1 MRTLLPLIL
10 SITLSSQVL
19 QGQQVT
25 GVVLDD
31 QGKPLASASIA
42 LEKAADSSVV
52 KLSISDPNGQ
62 YSISPI
68 AAGRYFLTVSHIG
81 YLPRSSAHFELGR
94 EGNYPMSEIRLMP
107 LTAQLQQTVVRA
119 EKPLVEV
126 KTDRIIL
133 NVEGNINAIGSD
145 ALELLRKSPGITVDK
160 DNTLSIEGKT
170 GVQVFVDGRPTYL
183 SGASLAGYLQT
194 LSSTL
199 VESIEI
205 ISHPSAQ
212 YEAAGSAGIVNIRL
226 KKNNA
231 YGTNVNV
238 SAGYDIGVYG
248 KYNGSVSFNHRDAH
262 LNVYGDYTYNH
273 SINESFASMYRELA
287 DTAFHQQSTL
297 VATVGTHSYRAGI
310 DWFVDNRNTLGL
322 VVNGLSTIRNIQT
335 NSNTAILDLPANDT
349 DRILVANGQTAE
361 TNDNVNADLNYRY
374 SDGGSHELN
383 ADIDHAVY
391 HLRSNQLQPNDYFDP
406 TGKTLLYS
414 NVYNI
419 VSPAD
424 IRINS
429 GKLDYV
435 TPFAGGRLSVGWKS
449 SFVTTSNVF
458 QEDDVYAWG
467 KQRDSLSSNV
477 FDYRENIHA
486 VYGDYKRTFK
496 GWVVQGGIRVENTRS
511 KGVSTGY
518 REPEANSQP
527 PGTPHQYIPYD
538 SSFTRSYTDL
548 FPNVSVTWNRDP
560 ADRWTVSYSRRID
573 RPAYQDLNPFEF
585 KIDDYTFYRGNTR
598 LLPQYT
604 SKLGISWLFRY
615 KFSASL
621 YYNHTTGM
629 ITGLAD
635 TTAVSKL
642 INERE
647 NLASQDVS
655 GVTLGYPLTYNWY
668 TLYASATGAWLRNKA
683 DFGAGREIDLSVF
696 NVTFYSQHSFR
707 LGGGWVAQLT
717 EYYTSPNI
725 WQATLRSGS
734 QWSLDAGMQK
744 SVFGGN
750 GSFKVSVSDIFHTL
764 NWSATSEFAGQ
775 YIRNSGGYESRQLK
789 LYFTY
794 RFGNRQL
801 KAARSHSNG
810 DEEEAKRAGSG
821 TN

>member
-1 MRTLLPLIL
+1 MRTLPLIL
-10 SITLSSQVL
+10 LITLSSYVL

-62 YSISPI
+62 YAISTV
-68 AAGRYFLTVSHIG
+68 AAGVYFLTVSHIG
-81 YLPRSSAHFELGR
+81 YLPRSSANFELGR
-94 EGNYPMSEIRLMP
+94 EGNFPMSEIRLMP

-183 SGASLAGYLQT
+183 SGARLAGYLQT

-231 YGTNVNV
+231 YGTNMNV

-248 KYNGSVSFNHRDAH
+248 KYSGSVSLNHRDAH

-287 DTAFHQQSTL
+287 DTAFRQQTTL
-297 VATVGTHSYRAGI
+297 VATAGTHSYRAGL
-310 DWFVDNRNTLGL
+310 DWFMDNRNTLGL

-335 NSNTAILDLPANDT
+335 NSNTTILDLPANNT

-361 TNDNVNADLNYRY
+361 TNDNVNADINYRY

-391 HLRSNQLQPNDYFDP
+391 HLRSNQLQPNDYYDP

-449 SFVTTSNVF
+449 SFVTTSNTF
-458 QEDDVYAWG
+458 QEDDVYSWG

-486 VYGDYKRTFK
+486 AYADYKRVVK
-496 GWVVQGGIRVENTRS
+496 GWIIQGGIRVENTWS

-518 REPEANSQP
+518 REPDANSQP
-527 PGTPHQYIPYD
+527 PGMPHQYIPYD
-538 SSFTRSYTDL
+538 STFTRNYTDL

-560 ADRWTVSYSRRID
+560 ADQWTLSYGRRID

-604 SKLGISWLFRY
+604 SKWGLVWLYRY

-621 YYNHTTGM
+621 YYNHTIGM
-629 ITGLAD
+629 ITGLTD

-647 NLASQDVS
+647 NLSSQDVS
-655 GVTLGYPLTYNWY
+655 GLTLGYPFTYKWY

-683 DFGAGREIDLSVF
+683 NFGVGREIDLSVF
-696 NVTFYSQHSFR
+696 NVTVYSQHSFR

-717 EYYTSPNI
+717 EYYTAPNI

-775 YIRNSGGYESRQLK
+775 YIRNSGGYESRLLK